1 MIARA
6 DRLAQLRALRAAG
19 KTGFDAYEVAE
30 AESIYETVDDEGYK
44 KVVRSRLDQDDFV
57 VDDNGEG
64 YLDDGREDWQD
75 ERQASDSESGE
86 DLPKNSKAGTSY
98 ITVRTV
104 HSLTE
109 LQLSGNEKKMP
120 TGKRS

>member
-1 MIARA
+1 MPPSRA

-19 KTGFDAYEVAE
+19 KTAFDDYEVQE

-64 YLDDGREDWQD
+64 YVDDGREDWQD
-75 ERQASDSESGE
+75 EHQTYDSESE
-86 DLPKNSKAGTSY
+86 DELPCNSKAGMMSCNRLARL
-98 ITVRTV
+98 IAN
-104 HSLTE
+104 
-109 LQLSGNEKKMP
+109 G
-120 TGKRS
+120 